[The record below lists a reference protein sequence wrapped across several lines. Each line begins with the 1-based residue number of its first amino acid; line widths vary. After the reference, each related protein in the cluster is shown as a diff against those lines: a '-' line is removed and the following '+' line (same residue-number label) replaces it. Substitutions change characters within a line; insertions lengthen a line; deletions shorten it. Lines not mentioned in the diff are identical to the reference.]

1 MPKIEAKCSAI
12 VLGAL
17 QMMLKLHKTK
27 IRTASEILIQIKRIY
42 VLTNT
47 LLGALARTGSKEY
60 WNTSIKVVIVHY
72 RRQNIEGNI

>member
-1 MPKIEAKCSAI
+1 ME
-12 VLGAL
+12 L
-17 QMMLKLHKTK
+17 
-27 IRTASEILIQIKRIY
+27 EILIQIKRMY

-47 LLGALARTGSKEY
+47 LLGALAGTGSKEY